1 MSDTIIAGSPVAYT
15 ANVAGV
21 PVNIDF
27 DTLPIESRVFVIEY
41 GLKQYIADGA
51 AVSKE
56 FQSGERKGEKKTADE
71 IAAEKTEGVQERIEN
86 LMSGE
91 FTRRGPGA
99 AKLTP
104 EERERDSIIM
114 AQLAAWAK
122 ARNSKLPTKTGK
134 KADPELLEK
143 LVAKWYEKNQTAIDK
158 EVARRMKDA
167 AKVQD
172 MTDMDELL
180 G

>member
-1 MSDTIIAGSPVAYT
+1 MKFT
-15 ANVAGV
+15 ANIAGV
-21 PVNIDF
+21 PVDL
-27 DTLPIESRVFVIEY
+27 DTDALPAESNAFALEY
-41 GLKQYIADGA
+41 GIRQYVQDGA
-51 AVSKE
+51 AVSKT
-56 FQSGERKGEKKTADE
+56 FASGERKGELKTDDE
-71 IAAEKTEGVQERIEN
+71 IAAEKQEGVRERIEN

-99 AKLTP
+99 AKLSP

-122 ARNSKLPTKTGK
+122 ARDSKLPTKTGK
-134 KADPELLEK
+134 NANPELLAK

-158 EVARRMKDA
+158 EVARRIKDA

-172 MTDMDELL
+172 MSDLDELL